1 MSEEYKVDAPNIMTA
16 KTLIRVMGREL
27 DKWNKKPTFMVE
39 LRELR
44 GDEAYAEIKPLIRK
58 TVNHIQN
65 LENAIT
71 SLRALI
77 KVVVNE
83 LNAQPTLEDDEE
95 NDDEETKG

>member
-1 MSEEYKVDAPNIMTA
+1 MSEEYESDAPNIMTA

-44 GDEAYAEIKPLIRK
+44 GDEAYEEIKPLIRK
-58 TVNHIQN
+58 TINHIQN
-65 LENAIT
+65 LENAII

-83 LNAQPTLEDDEE
+83 LNTQPTLEDDEE
-95 NDDEETKG
+95 SNDEETKG

>member
-1 MSEEYKVDAPNIMTA
+1 MSKEDELDTPHIITA
-16 KTLIRVMGREL
+16 KTLVKVMGREL
-27 DKWNKKPTFMVE
+27 DKWSKRPPFMME

-44 GDEAYAEIKPLIRK
+44 GNEDYKEIKPLIRK
-58 TVNHIQN
+58 TIDHIQN

-83 LNAQPTLEDDEE
+83 LNTQPTLEDDEE

>member
-27 DKWNKKPTFMVE
+27 DKWSKRPPFMME

-44 GDEAYAEIKPLIRK
+44 GNEDYKEIKPLIRK
-58 TVNHIQN
+58 TIDHIQN

-83 LNAQPTLEDDEE
+83 LNTQPTLEDDEE
-95 NDDEETKG
+95 NDDEV

>member
-1 MSEEYKVDAPNIMTA
+1 MSNEDELDTPHIITA
-16 KTLIRVMGREL
+16 KTLVKVMGREL
-27 DKWNKKPTFMVE
+27 DKWSKRPPFMME

-44 GDEAYAEIKPLIRK
+44 GNEDYKEIKPLIRK
-58 TVNHIQN
+58 TIDHIQN

-83 LNAQPTLEDDEE
+83 LNTQRTLEDDEE
-95 NDDEETKG
+95 NDDED

>member
-1 MSEEYKVDAPNIMTA
+1 MSEEYESDAPNILTA
-16 KTLIRVMGREL
+16 KTLVKVMGREL
-27 DKWNKKPTFMVE
+27 DKWSKRPPFMME

-44 GDEAYAEIKPLIRK
+44 DDEAYAEIKPLIRK

-65 LENAIT
+65 LETAIT

-83 LNAQPTLEDDEE
+83 LNSQPTLEDDEE

>member
-1 MSEEYKVDAPNIMTA
+1 MSEEYKVDAPNIATA

-44 GDEAYAEIKPLIRK
+44 GNEDYKEIKPLIRK
-58 TVNHIQN
+58 TIDHIQN

-83 LNAQPTLEDDEE
+83 LNSQPTLEDDEE